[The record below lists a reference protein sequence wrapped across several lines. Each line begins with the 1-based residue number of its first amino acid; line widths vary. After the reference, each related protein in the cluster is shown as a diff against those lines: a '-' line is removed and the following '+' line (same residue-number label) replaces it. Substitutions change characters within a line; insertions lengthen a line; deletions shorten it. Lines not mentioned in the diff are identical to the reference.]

1 MVIRAGP
8 SDNAAMVYRRNQR
21 LSSVPSGYYRFE
33 NVHGGGTLFGFGTG
47 EFVRLRDEYGVEWN
61 GTAEP
66 QGDNITR
73 YRFCSQHGKI
83 ISGVS
88 DGSGIMLRDERG
100 NAWRGFIE

>member
-1 MVIRAGP
+1 MVTRQKRGENP
-8 SDNAAMVYRRNQR
+8 GMVYRRNQR
-21 LSSVPSGYYRFE
+21 FNSARSGYYRFE
-33 NVHGGGTLFGFGTG
+33 NVRGEGKLFGFGTG

-88 DGSGIMLRDERG
+88 DGSAIMLRDERG
-100 NAWRGFIE
+100 NAWRGFID